1 MLSVIC
7 ASAKALLVFVAECEL
22 IDNSVFPCN
31 CKTNNSNS
39 LTRACKSSFS
49 FFKMFISLVSSLHF
63 LSESA
68 DNIMLLGLVA

>member
-7 ASAKALLVFVAECEL
+7 ASAKVLLVFVAAYKL
-22 IDNSVFPCN
+22 IDDSVFPCN

-49 FFKMFISLVSSLHF
+49 FFKMFISLVHHCTLATIVF
-63 LSESA
+63 
-68 DNIMLLGLVA
+68 GYVCV